1 MKRKTLKAF
10 ICCTLIA
17 VALTFGACG
26 SKSDTDANANAANTS
41 AASEASA
48 DQASSTDEQTDSSLA
63 DLSQISTVEEFLNS
77 DMMQSQL
84 ESLKSSLAEQGLDF
98 DMAAEGN
105 KLIYIYKYTDADI
118 DPDATAEALSGQSD
132 QTDEQLKSVYDAL
145 IEAGIEDPVIE
156 AQFLAADGSEIF
168 TQQHPAE

>member
-1 MKRKTLKAF
+1 MKRKSFKAL
-10 ICCTLIA
+10 ICCTMLA
-17 VALTFGACG
+17 VALTFAACG
-26 SKSDTDANANAANTS
+26 GKSDADANSNAANTS
-41 AASEASA
+41 SEQESSA
-48 DQASSTDEQTDSSLA
+48 EEEKSDSGLSDLTKISS
-63 DLSQISTVEEFLNS
+63 VEEFLNT

-84 ESLKSSLAEQGLDF
+84 ESLKSSLADQGLDF

-118 DPDATAEALSGQSD
+118 DPEATAEALSGQSD
-132 QTDEQLKSVYDAL
+132 TTDEQLKSVYDAL
-145 IEAGIEDPVIE
+145 VEAGIEDPVIE